1 MLSNTEYISQSLG
14 LNLFFA
20 RIMKEHS
27 FFLQVA
33 FTPRDKDFS
42 RTADEFRMAFDRFL
56 GDVIA
61 ASDQAVDPAFLRS
74 GEIVTPYTLDA
85 EEATKFYTGVD
96 IATELTRM
104 EEDMSAGRMDGMD
117 RTTTGRVDRLNNRA
131 LDLVGKLIGFKNRI
145 LRDVLTCRMF
155 TLNYPLLI
163 DHITREA
170 VLYQQMLRR
179 LQRREALDLEQEAY
193 EQEQFWNRIMA
204 EHALFVRGLLDPT
217 ENDLIL
223 LANNFGNEFNEL
235 YQQSK
240 AAMDETLPLSEVTGN
255 SLRAVSEFRNFNT
268 QGVEGLLECKIKSI
282 IIPLL
287 GDHVLRESNHF
298 LRLLRK
304 YSR

>member
-223 LANNFGNEFNEL
+223 MANNFGNEFNEL